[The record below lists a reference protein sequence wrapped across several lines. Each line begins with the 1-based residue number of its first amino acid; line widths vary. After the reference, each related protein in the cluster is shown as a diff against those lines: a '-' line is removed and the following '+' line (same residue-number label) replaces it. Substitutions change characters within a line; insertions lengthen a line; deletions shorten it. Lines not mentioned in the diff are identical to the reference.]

1 VTVSGGVSL
10 VWHVHKE
17 LVSPAD
23 KTPNVSVTKKLVVST
38 SPTIHA
44 MIVLEFRNVLD
55 EAVGSKDGNVIEP
68 IVAWSCRKHDPVI
81 VFGNL
86 IECLN
91 PGTSSDK
98 SLLVEDEE
106 GIFTLLVLV
115 DIVPGVNFYNGSH
128 GRVGMPRHSNL
139 HEDVLPI
146 ELIALL
152 GCGDDNNVPWCFILK
167 VVANCCMAFA
177 DAHTPTEDA
186 TVVHFGYSLLLMW
199 FQLEGQASLL

>member
-1 VTVSGGVSL
+1 MSL
-10 VWHVHKE
+10 VWHVHKD
-17 LVSPAD
+17 LVSPLYEPSDLPIAMD
-23 KTPNVSVTKKLVVST
+23 LIVASSPSLNDVSV
-38 SPTIHA
+38 
-44 MIVLEFRNVLD
+44 LESCKILD
-55 EAVGSKDGNVIEP
+55 ESVSAEDGHVIEP
-68 IVAWSCRKHDPVI
+68 SVAWSCRKHDPVI
-81 VFGNL
+81 VLGNL

-115 DIVPGVNFYNGSH
+115 DVVPGVNLYGCSH
-128 GRVGMPRHSNL
+128 GGFRVSCHPNL

-152 GCGDDNNVPWCFILK
+152 GCGDDNNIPGCFVLK
-167 VVANCCMAFA
+167 VVANCSMTLA

-186 TVVHFGYSLLLMW
+186 TVVHFGYSLLLVW
-199 FQLEGQASLL
+199 FQLEGHT

>member
-1 VTVSGGVSL
+1 MSGGVSL

-23 KTPNVSVTKKLVVST
+23 ERSNVPITKELVVST
-38 SPTIHA
+38 SPSIHA
-44 MIVLEFRNVLD
+44 VIILELRKILD
-55 EAVGSKDGNVIEP
+55 ESVSAEHGHVIEP
-68 IVAWSCRKHDPVI
+68 SVAWSCRKHDPVI

-106 GIFTLLVLV
+106 GIFAFLVFV
-115 DIVPGVNFYNGSH
+115 DVVPGVNLYDCSH
-128 GRVGMPRHSNL
+128 GRLGISCHPNL
-139 HEDVLPI
+139 HEDVLPV

-152 GCGDDNNVPWCFILK
+152 GCGDDDNIPRCLVLK
-167 VVANCCMAFA
+167 VVANRSVALA

-186 TVVHFGYSLLLMW
+186 TVVHFGYSLLLVW
-199 FQLEGQASLL
+199 FQLEGQTSPP